1 MLSIAWGA
9 ALGFGLYFAGLD
21 TARPAEM
28 RSKRDRMVELEGML
42 GRICVVRMDDVWFV
56 WRQQC
61 DFFFVVDGVVSCYNG
76 VSAYCCVGYERSG

>member
-1 MLSIAWGA
+1 
-9 ALGFGLYFAGLD
+9 
-21 TARPAEM
+21 M

-61 DFFFVVDGVVSCYNG
+61 DFFLLLMVLFLVTTGFLLIVVLVTSDRDNFRSLRFMLGETTRYISC
-76 VSAYCCVGYERSG
+76 EE